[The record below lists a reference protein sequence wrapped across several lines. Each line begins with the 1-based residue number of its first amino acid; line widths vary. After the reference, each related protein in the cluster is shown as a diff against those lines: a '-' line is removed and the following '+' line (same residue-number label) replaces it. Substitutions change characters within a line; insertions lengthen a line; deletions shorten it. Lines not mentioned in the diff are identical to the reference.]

1 MGFSLHGGSP
11 STLFSF
17 GWHSWHRGAL
27 FWGLSAFGLGW
38 FLGRLRG
45 PERRML
51 RVMMERRMAL
61 VRVKGKYQVTIP
73 KEVRRKLGLRVG
85 DYLEVEVQGSAIVL
99 KPKALV
105 DKDEAFERLR
115 SLLERLREKRAALSE
130 EEVEREVLE
139 AIWAVRAEGTA
150 G

>member
-1 MGFSLHGGSP
+1 
-11 STLFSF
+11 
-17 GWHSWHRGAL
+17 
-27 FWGLSAFGLGW
+27 
-38 FLGRLRG
+38 
-45 PERRML
+45 
-51 RVMMERRMAL
+51 MAL

-139 AIWAVRAEGTA
+139 AIRAVRAEGTA

>member
-1 MGFSLHGGSP
+1 
-11 STLFSF
+11 
-17 GWHSWHRGAL
+17 
-27 FWGLSAFGLGW
+27 
-38 FLGRLRG
+38 
-45 PERRML
+45 
-51 RVMMERRMAL
+51 MAL

-105 DKDEAFERLR
+105 DKDEAFEKLR

-139 AIWAVRAEGTA
+139 AIRAVRAEGTA

>member
-1 MGFSLHGGSP
+1 
-11 STLFSF
+11 
-17 GWHSWHRGAL
+17 
-27 FWGLSAFGLGW
+27 
-38 FLGRLRG
+38 
-45 PERRML
+45 
-51 RVMMERRMAL
+51 MAL

-99 KPKALV
+99 KPKALL

-139 AIWAVRAEGTA
+139 AIRAVRAEGTA

>member
-1 MGFSLHGGSP
+1 
-11 STLFSF
+11 
-17 GWHSWHRGAL
+17 
-27 FWGLSAFGLGW
+27 
-38 FLGRLRG
+38 
-45 PERRML
+45 
-51 RVMMERRMAL
+51 MAL

-115 SLLERLREKRAALSE
+115 SVLKMLREKRAALSE

-139 AIWAVRAEGTA
+139 AIRAVRTEGTA